1 MLDATLWAPRMAAG
15 LLGVFG
21 LLALVLAAVGIYG
34 VMSYTVSQRTHEFG
48 IRMALGAGARDVQRL
63 VLRQGLVLVATG
75 LLLGLL
81 VSLAL
86 TQFVATLLVGV
97 GTADPVT
104 FGGIALLLLGVA
116 LFAGYVPARR
126 ATRVDPMVALRY
138 E

>member
-1 MLDATLWAPRMAAG
+1 MAAG

-21 LLALVLAAVGIYG
+21 LLALVLATVGIYG

-48 IRMALGAGARDVQRL
+48 IRMALGAGTRDVQRL
-63 VLRQGLVLVATG
+63 VLRQGLVLVAAG

-81 VSLAL
+81 ASLAL

-97 GTADPVT
+97 GTADPLT

-116 LFAGYVPARR
+116 LFAGFVPARR